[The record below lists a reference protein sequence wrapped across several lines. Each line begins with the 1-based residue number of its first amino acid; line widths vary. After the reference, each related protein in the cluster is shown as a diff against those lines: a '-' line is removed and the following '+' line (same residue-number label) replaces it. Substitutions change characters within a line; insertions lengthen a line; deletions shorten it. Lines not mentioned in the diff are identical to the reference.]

1 MLEATPRD
9 NPAWLSQQRRVVE
22 TGEPPRGLHVN
33 PRSAQRLASGRAFGR
48 SFRFHHG
55 LPGEPDARFS
65 PDGRWL
71 AYSSSESGRAELFV
85 ESLSVSGAKWRISSA
100 GRSLPRWRRDVKEL
114 FYLAANGTLMAVPIN
129 VDHGTLLP
137 GIPQPLLAT
146 TLNAMP
152 RPLRSFNVTPDGRR
166 FLIATSEPPTGS
178 ASAVII
184 SNWLAT
190 LKQRN

>member
-1 MLEATPRD
+1 
-9 NPAWLSQQRRVVE
+9 
-22 TGEPPRGLHVN
+22 
-33 PRSAQRLASGRAFGR
+33 
-48 SFRFHHG
+48 
-55 LPGEPDARFS
+55 
-65 PDGRWL
+65 
-71 AYSSSESGRAELFV
+71 
-85 ESLSVSGAKWRISSA
+85 
-100 GRSLPRWRRDVKEL
+100 
-114 FYLAANGTLMAVPIN
+114 MAVPIN